1 MFLSKILTDKTII
14 NWNYW
19 QKTNRKL
26 CHQPE
31 SEIPKIYIVIKN
43 THRLDQKHFAR
54 QSIINWYNFTKW
66 QMSLGKKALY
76 KLTKKKKKTC
86 RYKHKHSRKLINSLF
101 FALFNCKHV
110 FKLLTQWL
118 LLSRQFIWLLK
129 HRCRNIDYLAHRYI
143 VFNWLKGVFITALA
157 LFVSFQFHVI
167 NWKIACGYMEHNIE
181 LFSSGIYW
189 LLRKVD
195 FIPIPIMFFL
205 FLFEVDVIVT
215 VARIRDDFCFINDS
229 KIQYTYIHIE
239 NSTNPFTAFSFKR

>member
-19 QKTNRKL
+19 QKTNRQL
-26 CHQPE
+26 CHWPE

-43 THRLDQKHFAR
+43 THRPDQKHFAR
-54 QSIINWYNFTKW
+54 QIIINWYNFTKW

-76 KLTKKKKKTC
+76 KLTKKRKKNFQAG

-101 FALFNCKHV
+101 FDLFNCKHV

-157 LFVSFQFHVI
+157 LFCF
-167 NWKIACGYMEHNIE
+167 
-181 LFSSGIYW
+181 FSISCNKLENRMW
-189 LLRKVD
+189 
-195 FIPIPIMFFL
+195 
-205 FLFEVDVIVT
+205 
-215 VARIRDDFCFINDS
+215 
-229 KIQYTYIHIE
+229 IHG
-239 NSTNPFTAFSFKR
+239 T